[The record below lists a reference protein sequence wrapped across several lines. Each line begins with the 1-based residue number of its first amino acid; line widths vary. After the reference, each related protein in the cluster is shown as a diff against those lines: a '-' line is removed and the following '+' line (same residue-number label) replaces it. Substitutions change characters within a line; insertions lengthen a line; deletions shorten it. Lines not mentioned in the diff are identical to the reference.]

1 MTDDDVPIGRRVA
14 SWRVRRSMTQQM
26 LADRLR
32 RSKSWVDKVER
43 GARALDRYSVIQE
56 LAHVLRVDPE
66 VLLGQPRSTPA
77 GTPVGVD
84 DIRAALARYDIP
96 QAPPQTDELRRQ
108 IGHAWLTYQHAHY
121 GQLVRLLPCLL
132 DAAQGARSAELLVQA
147 YRITSSLLVKLGEAD
162 LGWLAADRA
171 MTAAGDDRLL
181 AAAATIEVAQ
191 ALRAQNRD
199 RLALTALLPTA
210 NRVLPQLANPGDQ
223 EVCGLFGDQN
233 CPKPLDHESGSG
245 SGGDGQGGHRGR
257 AVGGTLLVQAA
268 LAAAGCGEHRR
279 ADELIDRAAGIAAS
293 LRGYDDTHRTSFGPV
308 AVELARVLVAAQRG
322 DAAEALR
329 RHSTVVRREGWR
341 RLPAEHRGA
350 YLVDVARAYLQVGDL
365 RGAARA
371 LVDAD
376 SVAPAEVRCRPL
388 ARTVI
393 ADVARARPAPA
404 GVARLATLVGLT
416 RSPRAVPAAWGRCR
430 VLRWRE
436 REEGRAG
443 CGHRR
448 RPDPVRPRHPR
459 AGLRAGRH

>member
-1 MTDDDVPIGRRVA
+1 MTSDDLPIGRRVA

-32 RSKSWVDKVER
+32 RSKSWVDKIER

-56 LAHVLRVDPE
+56 VAHVLRVDPE
-66 VLLGQPRSTPA
+66 VLLGQPQGTPA
-77 GTPVGVD
+77 GTPDGVD

-108 IGHAWLTYQHAHY
+108 VGHAWLTYQHAHY
-121 GQLVRLLPCLL
+121 GQLTRVLPGLL
-132 DAAQGARSAELLVQA
+132 DAAQGARSAELLVPA

-162 LGWLAADRA
+162 LAWLAADRA
-171 MTAAGDDRLL
+171 MAAAGDDPLL
-181 AAAATIEVAQ
+181 AATSTISVAQ
-191 ALRAQNRD
+191 ALRASNRD
-199 RLALTALLPTA
+199 RLALTATQSAANRLLPPTTDPTPSRSGDHEVDGP
-210 NRVLPQLANPGDQ
+210 NGDQ
-223 EVCGLFGDQN
+223 TTGQ
-233 CPKPLDHESGSG
+233 PHDH
-245 SGGDGQGGHRGR
+245 GGEGRGR
-257 AVGGTLLVQAA
+257 SAGEWAVGGALLVQAA

-279 ADELIDRAAGIAAS
+279 ADELADRAAGVAAN

-308 AVELARVLVAAQRG
+308 AVELARVLVTAQRG
-322 DAAEALR
+322 EAAEALR
-329 RHSTVVRREGWR
+329 RHSCVVRREGWR
-341 RLPAEHRGA
+341 RLPAEYRGA

-393 ADVARARPAPA
+393 AETARANPAPA

-416 RSPRAVPAAWGRCR
+416 R
-430 VLRWRE
+430 
-436 REEGRAG
+436 
-443 CGHRR
+443 
-448 RPDPVRPRHPR
+448 
-459 AGLRAGRH
+459 